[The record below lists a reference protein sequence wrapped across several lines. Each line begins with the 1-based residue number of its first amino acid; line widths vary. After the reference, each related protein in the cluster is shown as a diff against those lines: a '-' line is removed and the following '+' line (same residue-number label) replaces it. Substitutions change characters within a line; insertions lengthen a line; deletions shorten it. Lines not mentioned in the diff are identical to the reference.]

1 MFNHSDTLE
10 TSSWH
15 GTVLGTKWWYVCK
28 GECFE
33 SYVEP
38 GEVLYYGAGWSHE
51 TQNLVTP
58 TLTVTG
64 TVVHE
69 WNYRTVANRLH
80 SECSASALNFLFS
93 AELCDAL
100 DKCYDHWHE
109 HVRLRRLASFFTAC
123 TTADSRVVV
132 LALRFLAGD
141 CGRAQCGICVRS
153 TRNRRGQ
160 TGCGTRGGPS
170 VHSHRR
176 HTNCGLGRI
185 CAQLFWCFRRSIAE
199 DHPGQGGYQAG
210 AQQLRWQELHHRV
223 SAIINDD

>member
-80 SECSASALNFLFS
+80 SECSAIAQKLKRDDGERAHSKKRKSA
-93 AELCDAL
+93 
-100 DKCYDHWHE
+100 
-109 HVRLRRLASFFTAC
+109 
-123 TTADSRVVV
+123 
-132 LALRFLAGD
+132 
-141 CGRAQCGICVRS
+141 
-153 TRNRRGQ
+153 
-160 TGCGTRGGPS
+160 
-170 VHSHRR
+170 
-176 HTNCGLGRI
+176 
-185 CAQLFWCFRRSIAE
+185 
-199 DHPGQGGYQAG
+199 
-210 AQQLRWQELHHRV
+210 
-223 SAIINDD
+223 

>member
-58 TLTVTG
+58 TLTLTG

-80 SECSASALNFLFS
+80 SECSASSLNFLFS
-93 AELCDAL
+93 AQLCDAL

-109 HVRLRRLASFFTAC
+109 HVRLRRLATFFTAY
-123 TTADSRVVV
+123 
-132 LALRFLAGD
+132 
-141 CGRAQCGICVRS
+141 
-153 TRNRRGQ
+153 NRRQPRCRAGFAISCWRLRACSMWYLCPQ
-160 TGCGTRGGPS
+160 YAKSPRPDGLWNPWRTIGTFPPPPHKLWARE
-170 VHSHRR
+170 
-176 HTNCGLGRI
+176 N
-185 CAQLFWCFRRSIAE
+185 
-199 DHPGQGGYQAG
+199 
-210 AQQLRWQELHHRV
+210 
-223 SAIINDD
+223 

>member
-109 HVRLRRLASFFTAC
+109 HVRLRRLASFSLC
-123 TTADSRVVV
+123 LHNRRQPRHDGSC
-132 LALRFLAGD
+132 LAGQSLAGI
-141 CGRAQCGICVRS
+141 CGRAQCGIGVRS
-153 TRNRRGQ
+153 MRKRRGQ

-176 HTNCGLGRI
+176 HTNSFVLSVGNVW
-185 CAQLFWCFRRSIAE
+185 AQLCWCFRAASPKIIQDKE
-199 DHPGQGGYQAG
+199 
-210 AQQLRWQELHHRV
+210 
-223 SAIINDD
+223 AIRPEHNNYDGRNYITE